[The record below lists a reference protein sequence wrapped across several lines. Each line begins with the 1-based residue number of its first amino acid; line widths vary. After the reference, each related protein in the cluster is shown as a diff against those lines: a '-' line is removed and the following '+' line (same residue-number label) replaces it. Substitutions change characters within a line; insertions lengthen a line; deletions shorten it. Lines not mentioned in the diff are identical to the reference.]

1 MERIRTITTTIQML
15 SVLTIFGGGSW
26 ALDSRHGDRVVG
38 TSDILVIVLWSSSD
52 YPVPTIKYNVESN
65 TS

>member
-1 MERIRTITTTIQML
+1 ML
-15 SVLTIFGGGSW
+15 SVLTIFGGGSR

-52 YPVPTIKYNVESN
+52 YSVPTIKYNVESN

>member
-1 MERIRTITTTIQML
+1 MTTTIQML
-15 SVLTIFGGGSW
+15 SVLTIFGGSW

-38 TSDILVIVLWSSSD
+38 TNGSDILVIVLWSSSD
-52 YPVPTIKYNVESN
+52 YPVPTIKNIVKSN